1 MSSGARQP
9 QPEPQR
15 SGQRQPAP
23 APATHDL
30 RQELEATVRS
40 RQELGPEYEALLIER
55 FLEQLDRSIE
65 ARIEAHLA
73 GRSRPEP
80 TAQPEFTKEMVGG
93 LNAFH
98 QQLQHVAK
106 DSSTASPLATDDDY
120 DLAPAAGLPR
130 KHLAATL
137 GIGIPITAVAGGIG
151 GLAGIMAVWI
161 CIALI
166 WLAILGYLPRP
177 NG

>member
-23 APATHDL
+23 APGTHDL

-73 GRSRPEP
+73 GHSRPDP
-80 TAQPEFTKEMVGG
+80 AAQREFTKEMVGG
-93 LNAFH
+93 L
-98 QQLQHVAK
+98 
-106 DSSTASPLATDDDY
+106 
-120 DLAPAAGLPR
+120 
-130 KHLAATL
+130 AATM
-137 GIGIPITAVAGGIG
+137 GIGIPITAIAGGIG
-151 GLAGIMAVWI
+151 DLPGIMVVWI
-161 CIALI
+161 SIAVI